1 MVTFQQIMFDSLV
14 VLFFVMGIVA
24 AAVGMGLV
32 ACSGKIFRLFQVLNR
47 YVSTRQ
53 RLKPISVP
61 RDIGPAVQRY
71 RWWFAAAIL
80 AGSIYSLYSLTA
92 NFDTVRIAAAVVP
105 RGGTD
110 TFHVFMIL
118 LVEARSSFF
127 LQLQSFVVFIG
138 AGSIGLYASL
148 SHLNPSGAF
157 KIAALGLPFLTFYAI
172 TEFLLDGS
180 LGVCVAI
187 ATAYGFTTL
196 AMLIP
201 AISEFDVA
209 LGRTTLDKG

>member
-24 AAVGMGLV
+24 AAVGVGLV

-118 LVEARSSFF
+118 LVEAARWFMVAMSMLALAVGVLLGFF
-127 LQLQSFVVFIG
+127 PNTLERVEAHANRWYSVRKATAG
-138 AGSIGLYASL
+138 ADEMYMTLDRWVEAFPRTAGL
-148 SHLNPSGAF
+148 
-157 KIAALGLPFLTFYAI
+157 AI
-172 TEFLLDGS
+172 T
-180 LGVCVAI
+180 LGAVIVI
-187 ATAYGFTTL
+187 VSSGVTL
-196 AMLIP
+196 
-201 AISEFDVA
+201 F
-209 LGRTTLDKG
+209 K